1 VQVIKSVAQW
11 LGSIVNICNKKVGT
25 PYQRCMRVLDG
36 AVADCQAKLGP
47 LFNWLCSITYVAS
60 IVCYIVRVLD
70 LICML
75 LDVINENIVGVVKR
89 SKWV

>member
-1 VQVIKSVAQW
+1 
-11 LGSIVNICNKKVGT
+11 
-25 PYQRCMRVLDG
+25 MRVLDG

>member
-1 VQVIKSVAQW
+1 VAQW